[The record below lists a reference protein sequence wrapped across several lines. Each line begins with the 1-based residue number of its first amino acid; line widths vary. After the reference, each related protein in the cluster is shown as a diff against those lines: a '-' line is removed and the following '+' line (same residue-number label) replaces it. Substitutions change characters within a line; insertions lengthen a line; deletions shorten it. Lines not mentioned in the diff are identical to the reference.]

1 MRSHSR
7 LAWVLCAC
15 LCAFT
20 LALLLSA
27 LVEGPATAQP
37 APLVRATAEAIF
49 LPAVSPV
56 TEIPSEARG
65 LWAAFALLAL
75 RMIRDLA
82 LPGRVAGIDANGR
95 VLRKRRY
102 VRSYYPLFRQELAC
116 G

>member
-7 LAWVLCAC
+7 LAFALCAC
-15 LCAFT
+15 LCALA

-27 LVEGPATAQP
+27 LVEGPEAAQP
-37 APLVRATAEAIF
+37 APPARVVAETVF
-49 LPAVSPV
+49 LPAGSPA
-56 TEIPSEARG
+56 TEQPAMTRG

-75 RMIRDLA
+75 LTVRDLA
-82 LPGRVAGIDANGR
+82 LPARKAGVDANGR

-102 VRSYYPLFRQELAC
+102 VRSFYPLFRQELAC